1 MRVII
6 QIEQNYNDNNNI
18 FLQAVAASEG
28 KVRNMAAKKDFYEVL
43 GVSKTAS
50 DAEIKKAYRKLAK
63 KYHPDSN
70 PNDTVAAERFKE
82 INEAYD
88 VLSDPEKKKLY
99 DQFGAAAFEAGFDP
113 KAAAGGYG
121 GFGGFSGGAGGFGG
135 GFHGFSGGTGGFHG
149 FSGDPNGGYQEF
161 HFEGNPEDMDDIFG
175 GMFGGMFG
183 GHGSRQ
189 NGTGSNNQ
197 SGGSGRSSFHGGFGS
212 SGFQSRGQDVTSD
225 LTVTFDEAA
234 FGCDK
239 IITLTGSDGRKQ
251 TLKLHIPAGMEDGK
265 SIRLQGKGGAG
276 IGGAQDGDLLIC
288 IHVSEKPGFTRKGAD
303 VYTTANIPFTTAV
316 LGGEAIIQT
325 LNGRVSCRIKP
336 GTQSGSKIR
345 LKGKGVANMRDPKT
359 FGDLYVTVQIEVP
372 TNLSAEALAKLK
384 EFEKASSGKKG
395 GFHAA

>member
-1 MRVII
+1 
-6 QIEQNYNDNNNI
+6 
-18 FLQAVAASEG
+18 
-28 KVRNMAAKKDFYEVL
+28 
-43 GVSKTAS
+43 
-50 DAEIKKAYRKLAK
+50 
-63 KYHPDSN
+63 
-70 PNDTVAAERFKE
+70 
-82 INEAYD
+82 
-88 VLSDPEKKKLY
+88 
-99 DQFGAAAFEAGFDP
+99 
-113 KAAAGGYG
+113 
-121 GFGGFSGGAGGFGG
+121 
-135 GFHGFSGGTGGFHG
+135 
-149 FSGDPNGGYQEF
+149 
-161 HFEGNPEDMDDIFG
+161 MDDIFG

-197 SGGSGRSSFHGGFGS
+197 SGGSGRSSFHGGFGN

-251 TLKLHIPAGMEDGK
+251 TLKLHIPAGIEDGK

>member
-1 MRVII
+1 
-6 QIEQNYNDNNNI
+6 
-18 FLQAVAASEG
+18 
-28 KVRNMAAKKDFYEVL
+28 MAAKKDFYEVL

-70 PNDTVAAERFKE
+70 PNDAVAAERFKE

-121 GFGGFSGGAGGFGG
+121 GFGGFG
-135 GFHGFSGGTGGFHG
+135 GFHGGFGSGTGGFHSY
-149 FSGDPNGGYQEF
+149 SGNPNSGYQEF
-161 HFEGNPEDMDDIFG
+161 HFEGNPEDMDDILG

-183 GHGSRQ
+183 GHGGKRRTS
-189 NGTGSNNQ
+189 GASGSSSQ
-197 SGGSGRSSFHGGFGS
+197 GSGFHGGFGG
-212 SGFQSRGQDVTSD
+212 SGFDGFASNGEYQSRGRDITSD

-239 IITLTGSDGRKQ
+239 MITLTGSDGRKQ
-251 TLKLHIPAGMEDGK
+251 TLQLHIPAGMEDGK
-265 SIRLQGKGGAG
+265 SLRLQGKGGAG
-276 IGGAQDGDLLIC
+276 MNGAPAGDLLIC
-288 IHVSEKPGFTRKGAD
+288 IHVAEKPGFTRKGAD

-372 TNLSAEALAKLK
+372 TNLSAEALAKLR
-384 EFEKASSGKKG
+384 EFE
-395 GFHAA
+395 AAVKRGYIGIQGE

>member
-1 MRVII
+1 M
-6 QIEQNYNDNNNI
+6 
-18 FLQAVAASEG
+18 AV
-28 KVRNMAAKKDFYEVL
+28 KRDFYEVL
-43 GVSKTAS
+43 GVKKTAS

-70 PNDTVAAERFKE
+70 PNDAVAAERFKE

-113 KAAAGGYG
+113 KAAAGG
-121 GFGGFSGGAGGFGG
+121 FGGFGG
-135 GFHGFSGGTGGFHG
+135 GYGSQSGGFGSGGFHSY
-149 FSGDPNGGYQEF
+149 SGDPNSGYQEF

-183 GHGSRQ
+183 GRGGKKKASSARGGSSQ
-189 NGTGSNNQ
+189 GSGFYGSFDNGSFRSGFDGGGYQGGSFHSGFGNSGFDGFT
-197 SGGSGRSSFHGGFGS
+197 SGGGY
-212 SGFQSRGQDVTSD
+212 QSRGQDITSD

-239 IITLTGSDGRKQ
+239 MITLTGPDGRKQ

-265 SIRLQGKGGAG
+265 SLRLQGKGGAG
-276 IGGAQDGDLLIC
+276 IHGASAGDLLIC

-345 LKGKGVANMRDPKT
+345 LKGKGVANMRDPKN

-372 TNLSAEALAKLK
+372 TDLSAEALQKLK
-384 EFEKASSGKKG
+384 EFEAASRKRG

>member
-1 MRVII
+1 MEER
-6 QIEQNYNDNNNI
+6 
-18 FLQAVAASEG
+18 
-28 KVRNMAAKKDFYEVL
+28 KDYYKIL
-43 GVSKTAS
+43 GIDKNADENT
-50 DAEIKKAYRKLAK
+50 IKKAYRKLAK
-63 KYHPDSN
+63 KYHPDTN
-70 PNDTVAAERFKE
+70 AGNAQAAEKFKQ
-82 INEAYD
+82 ITEAYS

-121 GFGGFSGGAGGFGG
+121 GFGGFGG

-189 NGTGSNNQ
+189 KGTGSNNQ

-239 IITLTGSDGRKQ
+239 IITLTGSDGHKQ

-276 IGGAQDGDLLIC
+276 IGGAQAGDLLIC

-325 LNGRVSCRIKP
+325 LNGRVSCHIKP
-336 GTQSGSKIR
+336 GIQSGSKIR
-345 LKGKGVANMRDPKT
+345 LKGKGVPSVKQPSVHGDEYVVIQIQVPKR
-359 FGDLYVTVQIEVP
+359 LRP
-372 TNLSAEALAKLK
+372 EAKQKLREYEKLA
-384 EFEKASSGKKG
+384 S
-395 GFHAA
+395 

>member
-1 MRVII
+1 
-6 QIEQNYNDNNNI
+6 
-18 FLQAVAASEG
+18 
-28 KVRNMAAKKDFYEVL
+28 MAAKRDFYEVL
-43 GVSKTAS
+43 GVSRAAS

-113 KAAAGGYG
+113 KAAAGG
-121 GFGGFSGGAGGFGG
+121 FGGFGGAGGFGG
-135 GFHGFSGGTGGFHG
+135 FHGGFGSGTGGFHSY
-149 FSGDPNGGYQEF
+149 SGDPNSGYQEF
-161 HFEGNPEDMDDIFG
+161 HFEGNPEDMDDILG

-183 GHGSRQ
+183 GRGGKRKTSGSR
-189 NGTGSNNQ
+189 S
-197 SGGSGRSSFHGGFGS
+197 SSFHGGFGS
-212 SGFQSRGQDVTSD
+212 GGFSSSGFDGSGYQGSGFHSGFGGSGFDGFTSGGEYQSRGRDITSD

-239 IITLTGSDGRKQ
+239 MITLTGSDGRKQ
-251 TLKLHIPAGMEDGK
+251 TLQLHIPAGMEDGK
-265 SIRLQGKGGAG
+265 SLRLQGKGGAG
-276 IGGAQDGDLLIC
+276 VNGAPAGDLLIC
-288 IHVSEKPGFTRKGAD
+288 IHVAEKPGFTRKGAD

-316 LGGEAIIQT
+316 LGGEAIINT

-372 TNLSAEALAKLK
+372 TSLSAEALAKLR
-384 EFEKASSGKKG
+384 EFEAASNRKQG

>member
-1 MRVII
+1 
-6 QIEQNYNDNNNI
+6 
-18 FLQAVAASEG
+18 
-28 KVRNMAAKKDFYEVL
+28 MAAKRDFYEVL
-43 GVSKTAS
+43 GVKKTAS

-70 PNDTVAAERFKE
+70 PNDAVAAERFKE

-88 VLSDPEKKKLY
+88 VLSDPQKKKLY
-99 DQFGAAAFEAGFDP
+99 DQFGLAAFEAGFDP
-113 KAAAGGYG
+113 KTAAGGYG
-121 GFGGFSGGAGGFGG
+121 GFQGAGGFGG
-135 GFHGFSGGTGGFHG
+135 FHDGFRGGFGSGAGGFHSY
-149 FSGDPNGGYQEF
+149 SGDPNSGYQEF

-175 GMFGGMFG
+175 EMFGGMFG
-183 GHGSRQ
+183 GRGGTRKTSGSR
-189 NGTGSNNQ
+189 GSAHSSGFYGSFGRNSNQ
-197 SGGSGRSSFHGGFGS
+197 SSFGS
-212 SGFQSRGQDVTSD
+212 SGFDDFTSGGAYRSRGQDITSD

-239 IITLTGSDGRKQ
+239 MITLTGSDGRKQ
-251 TLKLHIPAGMEDGK
+251 TLQLHIPAGMEDGK
-265 SIRLQGKGGAG
+265 SLRLQGKGGAG
-276 IGGAQDGDLLIC
+276 MNGAPAGDLLIC
-288 IHVSEKPGFTRKGAD
+288 IHVAEKPGFTRKGAD

-359 FGDLYVTVQIEVP
+359 FGDLYLTVQIEVP
-372 TNLSAEALAKLK
+372 TNLSADALEKLR
-384 EFEKASSGKKG
+384 EFEAASRRRG